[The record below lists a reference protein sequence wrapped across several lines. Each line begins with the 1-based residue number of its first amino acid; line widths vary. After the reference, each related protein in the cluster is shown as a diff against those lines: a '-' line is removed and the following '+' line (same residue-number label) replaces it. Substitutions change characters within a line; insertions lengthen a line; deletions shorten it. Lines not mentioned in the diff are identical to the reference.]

1 MVSGGLGDEEQRG
14 KEGREPLS
22 VTPKTLA
29 IQGAEGR

>member
-14 KEGREPLS
+14 EEGREPLS

-29 IQGAEGR
+29 IQGAEGC